1 MAPLIKMVSLLLL
14 VCLCC
19 LGVGLLDC
27 RVHINKISHGQT
39 NEMEEEV
46 ELETAVYKT
55 FCTRK
60 LAKES

>member
-27 RVHINKISHGQT
+27 RVYINKIPHGQT
-39 NEMEEEV
+39 NEIEEEV
-46 ELETAVYKT
+46 ELETAV
-55 FCTRK
+55 
-60 LAKES
+60 